1 MPPFAS
7 NCKDIFRYLAPLRL
21 AILTPY
27 RSLNVIAHWEQ
38 PHLSNLYSH
47 LIIEM
52 GARKEQMKKNCK
64 ENKNMKAAWVTLD
77 KMQTV
82 RGSKTHLRIG
92 IS

>member
-7 NCKDIFRYLAPLRL
+7 DCKGIFRYLAPLRL
-21 AILTPY
+21 ATLAPY

-38 PHLSNLYSH
+38 SNLSNFYSH

-52 GARKEQMKKNCK
+52 GARKDQMKNCK
-64 ENKNMKAAWVTLD
+64 ENKNMKAWATLD

-82 RGSKTHLRIG
+82 RGSKSHLRMG